1 MKIVLAS
8 LMAVS
13 ALSAPVAAADLYVP
27 EQAPVYQPAAAPE
40 VTVAAA
46 SGWYLRGDVGYSF
59 NELRG
64 VKFFQGGDSSD
75 YASFDKHDLHD
86 NFTAGVGVGYQVND
100 MFRTDLTFDYLFK
113 SKFRGSTH
121 SSGGATAGT
130 ACENAC
136 TSTDISSL
144 TAYSLMANAYVDL
157 GTYYSVTPY
166 VGGGIGGTY
175 VKWGDLKNT
184 ACDDSGTNGCDDTV
198 THRGGGGWRFS
209 YALMAGAAVDLT
221 CNLKADIGYRYKH
234 VNGGNMFGY
243 ASNGGPG
250 YHKSIDQH
258 EVRAGLRYTFN
269 ACNNEVAYVPP
280 VEIPAQPPVY
290 K

>member
-113 SKFRGSTH
+113 SKFRGSTTGSGA
-121 SSGGATAGT
+121 SSGACAT
-130 ACENAC
+130 AC

-166 VGGGIGGTY
+166 VGAGIGGTY

-184 ACDDSGTNGCDDTV
+184 ACADDGSGCDDTV
-198 THRGGGGWRFS
+198 THNGRGGWRFS